1 MTKLPPS
8 LVRVR
13 QEWQWI
19 RTMPRRI
26 CPSLG
31 RVEVA
36 KPRSRFNASMPK
48 LVRQIPR
55 NLSSQYGPLPNPKYP
70 PLKFAFS
77 IVSPIGVYVIV
88 PRQRHPN
95 PLYSTPR
102 ILAPGFR
109 RLQGFVVKAC
119 SDYERRSQ
127 CDSEWR
133 TRYLGPL
140 TKPIREREP
149 VPNSPDTHKFARAYS
164 KSSAQRFLG
173 VRGWVSAGTRGTAA
187 RCCS

>member
-70 PLKFAFS
+70 PLKFAFP

-119 SDYERRSQ
+119 SDYERVRSAIATMGPSIR
-127 CDSEWR
+127 DMEN
-133 TRYLGPL
+133 TVLGAPDKAPL
-140 TKPIREREP
+140 
-149 VPNSPDTHKFARAYS
+149 
-164 KSSAQRFLG
+164 
-173 VRGWVSAGTRGTAA
+173 GTDRV
-187 RCCS
+187 